1 MMKASGF
8 TLLESLVALVI
19 LSTVFAFVWEWFG
32 TAVITSRKIEAA
44 VELPFI
50 YEQAQDQLQLAD
62 FNVSNQGSF
71 QLNEFKV
78 IWEAQELRN
87 STAELFRKNPAWIVA
102 LYEVTLTFE
111 KNGNAILKTNT
122 KIVKQWRDVSYVPRT
137 L

>member
-1 MMKASGF
+1 MKASGF

-50 YEQAQDQLQLAD
+50 YEQAQDQLQLED

-78 IWEAQELRN
+78 IWEAKELRN
-87 STAELFRKNPAWIVA
+87 STTELFRKNPAWIVA

-111 KNGNAILKTNT
+111 KNGSAILKTNT